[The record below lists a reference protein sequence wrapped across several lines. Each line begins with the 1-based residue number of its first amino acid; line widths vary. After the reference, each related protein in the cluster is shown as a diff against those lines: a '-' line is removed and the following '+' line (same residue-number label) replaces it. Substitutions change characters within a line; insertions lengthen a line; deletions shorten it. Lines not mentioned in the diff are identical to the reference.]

1 MHNLVAICQSFIKD
15 YNAMDVA
22 DDNDGGD
29 NDDDADDIQ
38 LSVIS
43 YFTVISSLHFFSWS
57 VLLF

>member
-1 MHNLVAICQSFIKD
+1 
-15 YNAMDVA
+15 MDVA

-43 YFTVISSLHFFSWS
+43 YFTVISSLHFFS
-57 VLLF
+57 